1 MELDVCT
8 MEDIKCQQLIQTL
21 LVLKYIDKDSLYGMR
36 RLYTIEE
43 FRNMNLMKKNVY
55 YRKFNLITYKELQ
68 IAFPTAVNLTG
79 VQFKCVQLH

>member
-43 FRNMNLMKKNVY
+43 FWNMNLMKKNVY

-68 IAFPTAVNLTG
+68 IAFPTTVNLTG